1 MNLRITITI
10 FFIVTI
16 LNRIYPQ
23 CANANNIYSFPF
35 KGHTYEVVK
44 ENKTWLEAVNCAL
57 SRGGYL
63 AKITDSTEQDT
74 LFDYVINKSNITFT
88 NTLNIFGTSAIWLG
102 GTDTLKEGAWIWDG
116 NNDGIGIPFWSGGPT
131 GTSINGSYT
140 KWGISPAEP
149 DNSGR
154 QNHLCLTI
162 DNRKINYGRWNDI
175 KSNDHIYYLI
185 EYDQIL
191 DVNDPFLKFG
201 IRIYPNPVHEI
212 LNVEN
217 PNHLSITEI
226 HISNPEGQI
235 LESIYHPTNK
245 INVSNLQKGIYF
257 IALKL
262 EDHRT
267 LTLKFIKD

>member
-1 MNLRITITI
+1 MT
-10 FFIVTI
+10 
-16 LNRIYPQ
+16 
-23 CANANNIYSFPF
+23 
-35 KGHTYEVVK
+35 
-44 ENKTWLEAVNCAL
+44 
-57 SRGGYL
+57 
-63 AKITDSTEQDT
+63 
-74 LFDYVINKSNITFT
+74 
-88 NTLNIFGTSAIWLG
+88 
-102 GTDTLKEGAWIWDG
+102 
-116 NNDGIGIPFWSGGPT
+116 
-131 GTSINGSYT
+131 
-140 KWGISPAEP
+140 
-149 DNSGR
+149 
-154 QNHLCLTI
+154 
-162 DNRKINYGRWNDI
+162 RWNDI

-191 DVNDPFLKFG
+191 DVNDPLLNFG

>member
-1 MNLRITITI
+1 MSFKISI
-10 FFIVTI
+10 FLILCATI
-16 LNRIYPQ
+16 LNNLNSQ
-23 CANANNIYSFPF
+23 CANLNNIYSFSF
-35 KGHTYEVVK
+35 KGHKYEVVK
-44 ENKTWLEAVNCAL
+44 ENKTWLEAVNCAVT
-57 SRGGYL
+57 RGGYL
-63 AKITDSTEQDT
+63 AEITDSTEQDT
-74 LFDYVINKSNITFT
+74 LFDYIINKSNITFT

-116 NNDGIGIPFWSGGPT
+116 NNDGIGIPFWIGGPT
-131 GTSINGSYT
+131 GTPVNGSYT

-175 KSNDHIYYLI
+175 KSNDRIYYLI

-191 DVNDPFLKFG
+191 YVNDPFQNFG
-201 IRIYPNPVHEI
+201 LGIYPNPVHEQ
-212 LNVEN
+212 LNIEN
-217 PNHLSITEI
+217 PNHLSIKQI
-226 HISNPEGQI
+226 LISNPEGQI

-245 INVSNLQKGIYF
+245 INVPNLQKGIYF
-257 IALKL
+257 IAMKL

-267 LTLKFIKD
+267 ITLKFIKE